1 MRRTF
6 IETNAL
12 ERHLLKQGG
21 AAASGT
27 IMNTQS

>member
-1 MRRTF
+1 MRGTF

-12 ERHLLKQGG
+12 ERQSQQGG